1 MERYAAN
8 GKGTLSVSSAS
19 LTERLNRLP
28 VTSLHKKIIFV
39 IGFALFFE
47 FFDVF
52 LSGVLGSVLTQQ
64 FHVSNTVQPLLLGSS
79 FLGMFLG
86 ALLIGN
92 LADRIGRKKAFY
104 ANLIIYSV
112 FTLLGAF
119 SNNVTTLIIFRFL
132 AGVGIGSQPAL
143 CDTYLSELLPNSKRG
158 RLTAWAY
165 TVQVCAVPVEGFL
178 ARWLVPVHV
187 GMAGWRWLFI
197 IGAVG
202 GFAALVMQKI
212 LPESPRWLT
221 SIGRGKEAEDIIQM
235 FEKQAEP
242 LSTFTSITN
251 VNSNMVLEKLPVST
265 LFQKDFIG
273 RTIMLWVFQ
282 ILQTI
287 GYYGFGTLVPIVL
300 AAKGITVLHS
310 LEYTTI
316 SFLGY
321 PIGSLISL
329 PIIERVQRKWM
340 IVGSALGMAVFGIL
354 FGISISPA
362 AILTLGFLYTLVSN
376 IFSNAYH
383 VFQAE
388 IFPTSIRATAT
399 GSAYSLSRLMSGL
412 MPFILLPI
420 LKQHGA
426 TVMFEIVACAMVLI
440 MIDIG
445 VFGPKTTGLALENV
459 NETTIHNH
467 SENLSND
474 INA

>member
-1 MERYAAN
+1 MGSYETSE
-8 GKGTLSVSSAS
+8 KGILPLSNAS
-19 LTERLNRLP
+19 ITDRLNRLP
-28 VTSLHKKIIFV
+28 VTSLHKKVILI

-52 LSGVLGSVLTQQ
+52 LSGVLGTVLTQQ
-64 FHVSNTVQPLLLGSS
+64 FHVSSAVQPLLLGSA

-86 ALLIGN
+86 ALIIGN
-92 LADRIGRKKAFY
+92 LADRIGRKKAFIV
-104 ANLIIYSV
+104 NLIIYSV

-119 SNNVTTLIIFRFL
+119 SNNITTLIIFRFL

-165 TVQVCAVPVEGFL
+165 TIQVCAVPVEGFL
-178 ARWLVPVHV
+178 ARWLVPLHP
-187 GMAGWRWLFI
+187 GMAGWRWVFI

-202 GFAALVMQKI
+202 GFTALFLQKY
-212 LPESPRWLT
+212 LPESPRWLM
-221 SIGRGKEAEDIIQM
+221 SIGKVKESEQVVQM
-235 FEKQAEP
+235 FEKQAGHP
-242 LSTFTSITN
+242 SAGKP
-251 VNSNMVLEKLPVST
+251 NSNTKVLPNSNPAKLPSVA
-265 LFQKDFIG
+265 LFRKEFIG
-273 RTIMLWVFQ
+273 RTAMLWVFQ

-287 GYYGFGTLVPIVL
+287 GYYGFGTLIPIVL
-300 AAKGITVLHS
+300 AAKGITVIHS

-321 PIGSLISL
+321 PIGSLISI
-329 PIIERVQRKWM
+329 PIIERVHRKWL
-340 IVGSALGMAVFGIL
+340 IVGAAFGMAVFGIL
-354 FGISISPA
+354 FGLSVSPA
-362 AILTLGFLYTLVSN
+362 SILILGFLYTLVSN

-412 MPFILLPI
+412 MPFILLPV
-420 LKQHGA
+420 LKLHGA
-426 TVMFEIVACAMVLI
+426 AEMFEIVACAMVLI

-445 VFGPKTTGLALENV
+445 FFGPKTTGLALENV
-459 NETTIHNH
+459 NETTIHDH
-467 SENLSND
+467 P
-474 INA
+474 